1 MRNVPVNIPRRTED
15 IYFVF
20 EPFLEEYEKNLPKDI
35 EPEQVHLLEQLK
47 DPLKNIIHLPNA
59 LMKLPLSVTLSL
71 PWKPYLII
79 SLILFLGYLP
89 AFILL
94 PIGFSLMQMPTGPLV
109 ITAIIGIIGY
119 WSAIGSIKITF
130 GLFSNLLNTTRFPW
144 IAEAVKNPFTETYK
158 KSYTKKVFFYSIIS
172 LIIPF
177 ILFIYKALHQ
187 IIAKGVSPVSAIIGG
202 TLSTIA
208 LIFVLPV
215 QAILILSL
223 ITIQNNTKIYDKLIE
238 PIKNRVVGYNE
249 GFESILTKNNY
260 EVVMIL
266 GDTPGHSLRE
276 LGDIPLLGLG
286 TLVLVLN
293 SFIYNMLIPVLGE
306 VNAFLNSAKDHK
318 TPVLGGIVSYFSPVG
333 FLFLILLLITVFFS
347 LTTII
352 IPLFKL
358 WWVIRK
364 FRIKALKELDPY
376 IFDEIQ
382 DTALGRKEQMEH
394 EALVLFSL
402 RQYIYQ
408 MKTSPVDPV
417 KLTQMVLVYIG
428 YLFKFLPK
436 IAGG

>member
-1 MRNVPVNIPRRTED
+1 MKNVPLTIPRRPEE
-15 IYFVF
+15 IHFVF
-20 EPFLEEYEKNLPKDI
+20 DQFLEEYEKNLPKDI

-47 DPLKNIIHLPNA
+47 DPLHNVFRIPNA
-59 LMKLPLSVTLSL
+59 LRKLPLSVILSV

-79 SLILFLGYLP
+79 SGILFLGYIP

-94 PIGFSLMQMPTGPLV
+94 PIGFSLMKMPTGPLV
-109 ITAIIGIIGY
+109 ITAVIGVIGY
-119 WSAIGSIKITF
+119 WAAIGAIKLTY
-130 GLFSNLLNTTRFPW
+130 GLFSNLLQTTRFPW
-144 IAEAVKNPFTETYK
+144 IAEAVKAPFSEAYR
-158 KSYTKKVFFYSIIS
+158 KSYTKKVFGYALASMM
-172 LIIPF
+172 IPF
-177 ILFIYKALHQ
+177 ILFIYKAVHQ
-187 IIAKGVSPVSAIIGG
+187 IVSQGVSPMNATIGLV
-202 TLSTIA
+202 LSSIA
-208 LIFVLPV
+208 LLFVLPV
-215 QAILILSL
+215 QSILILSL

-266 GDTPGHSLRE
+266 GNTPGHSLRE

-286 TLVLVLN
+286 SLVLVLN

-306 VNAFLNSAKDHK
+306 VNSFLNAAKNNN
-318 TPVLGGIVSYFSPVG
+318 TPVLGALVTYFSPVG

-347 LTTII
+347 LSRII

-382 DTALGRKEQMEH
+382 DTALGRKERMEH
-394 EALVLFSL
+394 ETLVLFSL

-417 KLTQMVLVYIG
+417 KLTQMILVYIG